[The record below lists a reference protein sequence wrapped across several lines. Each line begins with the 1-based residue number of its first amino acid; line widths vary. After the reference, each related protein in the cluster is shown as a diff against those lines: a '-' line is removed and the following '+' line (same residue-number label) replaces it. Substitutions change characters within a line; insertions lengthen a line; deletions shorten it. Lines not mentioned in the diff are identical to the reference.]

1 MNLPAPNDSI
11 SDTLNAR
18 AIQLAKPPH
27 DVAMDS
33 HRLTLVEFSLAKERY
48 AVEQKHVRE
57 VCRLHQL
64 TAVPGAPAFVLGI
77 INVRGQFVCVIDI
90 KAFFDLPSQ
99 GITDLHAAIIV
110 RHGGIDL
117 GILADLVV
125 GMKSVAPGDLQPS
138 LPTLTEI
145 RAEYLTGV
153 TSDHVVVLD
162 VPKLLASPR
171 IVVDQNP
178 ASS

>member
-1 MNLPAPNDSI
+1 MTTSPQPDR
-11 SDTLNAR
+11 TLDILKAR
-18 AIQLAKPPH
+18 ALELAKPPH
-27 DVAMDS
+27 DATRES
-33 HRLTLVEFSLAKERY
+33 KHIPLIEFSLAKERY
-48 AVEQKHVRE
+48 AVEQEYVRE

-64 TAVPGAPAFVLGI
+64 TSLPGTPPFVLGI

-110 RHGGIDL
+110 RQGGIDL
-117 GILADLVV
+117 GILADTVV
-125 GMKSVAPGDLQPS
+125 GMKSVSPDDLQPS

-145 RAEYLTGV
+145 RAEYLKGV

-162 VPKLLASPR
+162 VPKLLASAR
-171 IVVDQNP
+171 IIVDQNP
-178 ASS
+178 IS